1 MLLLHRRLLAAASVR
16 RARLRLW
23 LTSVSRS
30 GTVLSTTCRRD
41 DEVDDHHGTNR
52 AGVIPCSTPDAYGM
66 GVEVSPLHALR
77 FKSAAAAIAPPFHV
91 SAMFAEAQPRGIKR
105 KAHTLDDFSDGGGL
119 DEEDDDEEEEDSS
132 SSSSCSSASSTTGG
146 GCSSGDDARSYS
158 RRRHVVFNMS
168 LCKLTR
174 FRQAADPSLLRSV
187 LVCNTLRAL
196 ERDLGPP
203 PPRGPEPVLSSHH
216 LPHHHHHHHSPH
228 HHHLLGGAAA
238 TGHHHLPPHQPY
250 GAATPCHHGGYGDD
264 YDRSC
269 PGDNGSG
276 RLTPFVRSESPT
288 TPAAAAPPPPLWTDE
303 DRLPSLNWSS
313 VLNFSSGAPVT
324 PPAPSAVDPAS
335 PSCGAGDHGCGGNG
349 GSGPAPLYTL
359 LPAHNSPAA
368 MVVTSS
374 SAASSVLQTT
384 SSSSSSSSV
393 ASSSSSDEIFG
404 DIDLSLYDFDLL
416 SPLSPPHVKLAP
428 VSAEDL
434 MRSLAA
440 SQQQASECVV
450 TTTAASPSAAT
461 CQLVASTGQ
470 QISFGGYKG
479 LMGSAEDHV
488 ATVMS

>member
-1 MLLLHRRLLAAASVR
+1 
-16 RARLRLW
+16 
-23 LTSVSRS
+23 
-30 GTVLSTTCRRD
+30 
-41 DEVDDHHGTNR
+41 
-52 AGVIPCSTPDAYGM
+52 M

-77 FKSAAAAIAPPFHV
+77 LKSAAAPVAPPFHV
-91 SAMFAEAQPRGIKR
+91 SAMFSEAQPRGIKR
-105 KAHTLDDFSDGGGL
+105 KAHSLDDFSDGGV
-119 DEEDDDEEEEDSS
+119 DEEEDDEEDSS

-146 GCSSGDDARSYS
+146 GSSGDDARSYS
-158 RRRHVVFNMS
+158 RRHHVVFNMS
-168 LCKLTR
+168 LCKLAR

-196 ERDLGPP
+196 ERDMR
-203 PPRGPEPVLSSHH
+203 PPRGPEPALPASSPSSPHH
-216 LPHHHHHHHSPH
+216 SPHHHHHHSPH
-228 HHHLLGGAAA
+228 HHHLNGAAI
-238 TGHHHLPPHQPY
+238 GGGGHHLPPHQPY
-250 GAATPCHHGGYGDD
+250 GAATPFHNGDD

-269 PGDNGSG
+269 PPGDNSGG
-276 RLTPFVRSESPT
+276 RLTPFLRPE
-288 TPAAAAPPPPLWTDE
+288 PASGPPPAPLWTEE

-313 VLNFSSGAPVT
+313 VLNFGNGAAPVT
-324 PPAPSAVDPAS
+324 PPAPSVAEPVSSACGGGEPG
-335 PSCGAGDHGCGGNG
+335 CGAA
-349 GSGPAPLYTL
+349 PAPLYTL

-374 SAASSVLQTT
+374 TSVAASAVLQTSSC

-393 ASSSSSDEIFG
+393 ASSSGGSSSDEIFG

-440 SQQQASECVV
+440 SQQQAADCVV

-461 CQLVASTGQ
+461 CQLVASSGQ
-470 QISFGGYKG
+470 QVSFGYKG
-479 LMGSAEDHV
+479 LMGCSAEDHV